1 MHGLLTDEYQM
12 ILVASPNKPFTF
24 TAKGSPRW
32 QAVIA
37 EYAPEIEALYA
48 SVEEST
54 QADLPAPR
62 SWDVKQ
68 ASQFIR
74 HLVTSVLGR
83 PLDDTEDLFQHGCD
97 R

>member
-1 MHGLLTDEYQM
+1 M
-12 ILVASPNKPFTF
+12 ILVASPNKSFTF
-24 TAKGSPRW
+24 TAKGTPRR
-32 QAVIA
+32 QAIIA

-62 SWDVKQ
+62 SWDVEQ
-68 ASQFIR
+68 TNRFIR
-74 HLVTSVLGR
+74 NLVTNILGR
-83 PLDDTEDLFQHGCD
+83 SLGDAEDLFQHGCD

>member
-1 MHGLLTDEYQM
+1 M

-24 TAKGSPRW
+24 TAKGTPRR
-32 QAVIA
+32 QAIIA

-62 SWDVKQ
+62 TWDVEQ
-68 ASQFIR
+68 TSQFIR
-74 HLVTSVLGR
+74 KLVTSVLARSLG
-83 PLDDTEDLFQHGCD
+83 DTEDLFQHGCD